1 MADDKDLKAEKKK
14 LAEEKKKL
22 KADEKKQKLEVKKR
36 AKELADQEAELD
48 DETPGGGL
56 SMFIVTLFIV
66 LIWIAIIIVLI
77 KLDVGGFGSG
87 VLKPVLKDVPVLNKI
102 LPGDPTTETDDLE
115 AYYGYTSLSEAVDKI
130 RALEL
135 ELTSAQTA
143 NASYVNDLELLKEEV
158 LRLQTFEKQQV
169 EFQRIKNE
177 FYQEVVYATNGP
189 GPDEYRKYYEE
200 MDPATAEAL
209 YQQVVT
215 SQAVAG
221 KMSDYAAGYAA
232 MEPAAAAK
240 IFDTMGN
247 SLDLVGEILWS
258 MNSAQRGAILQ
269 AMDPTIAAQV
279 TRIMEPEK

>member
-240 IFDTMGN
+240 IFNTMGN

-258 MNSAQRGAILQ
+258 MTSAQRGAILQ

>member
-66 LIWIAIIIVLI
+66 LIWIAIILVLI

-221 KMSDYAAGYAA
+221 KMSDYAAGYAS
-232 MEPAAAAK
+232 MDPAAAAK
-240 IFDTMGN
+240 IFNTMGN

-258 MNSAQRGAILQ
+258 MTSAQRGAILQ

>member
-1 MADDKDLKAEKKK
+1 MADEKDLKAEKKK

-66 LIWIAIIIVLI
+66 LIWIAIILVLI

-87 VLKPVLKDVPVLNKI
+87 VLKPVLKDVPILNKI
-102 LPGDPTTETDDLE
+102 LPGDSTTETDDLE

-232 MEPAAAAK
+232 MDPAAAAK
-240 IFDTMGN
+240 IFNTMGN

-258 MNSAQRGAILQ
+258 MTSAQRGAILQ

-279 TRIMEPEK
+279 TKIMEPEK

>member
-1 MADDKDLKAEKKK
+1 M
-14 LAEEKKKL
+14 
-22 KADEKKQKLEVKKR
+22 
-36 AKELADQEAELD
+36 
-48 DETPGGGL
+48 
-56 SMFIVTLFIV
+56 
-66 LIWIAIIIVLI
+66 
-77 KLDVGGFGSG
+77 
-87 VLKPVLKDVPVLNKI
+87 LKPVLKDVPVINKI
-102 LPGDPTTETDDLE
+102 LPGDATTETDDLE

-232 MEPAAAAK
+232 MDPAAAAK
-240 IFDTMGN
+240 IFNTMGN

-258 MNSAQRGAILQ
+258 MTRAQRGAILQ

-279 TRIMEPEK
+279 TRIMEPEDK

>member
-66 LIWIAIIIVLI
+66 LIWVAIILVLI

-102 LPGDPTTETDDLE
+102 LPGDSTTETDDLE

-232 MEPAAAAK
+232 MDPAAAAK
-240 IFDTMGN
+240 IFNTMGN

-258 MNSAQRGAILQ
+258 MTSAQRGAILQ